1 MCQGYQQGVPRP
13 MSNFSSPE
21 TPSNE
26 FVIPSDDWSL
36 VTKVALA
43 SLSSQVTLVIP
54 NGDGYK
60 YQHCLQGT
68 MGGLLVGGLLLKT
81 VGWRV
86 IAVSATIY
94 GTVMAELSDTRY
106 QQ

>member
-1 MCQGYQQGVPRP
+1 

-43 SLSSQVTLVIP
+43 SLSSQVTLMMPLMVTVT
-54 NGDGYK
+54 NNNTVSRARWAGCWWAG
-60 YQHCLQGT
+60 CCSRRW
-68 MGGLLVGGLLLKT
+68 GG
-81 VGWRV
+81 
-86 IAVSATIY
+86 A
-94 GTVMAELSDTRY
+94 
-106 QQ
+106 